1 MSETIINTK
10 VPFER
15 LGVLLGQEGTTKK
28 LIENCLNVHVNVDS
42 QTGNVSLTLNENAF
56 DPSVLL
62 TARDIII
69 AIARGFSPER
79 ALRLRE
85 EDFIL
90 YVIDLRELVGRSR
103 SNLNRVKG
111 RVIGRRGKIRGVI
124 EELTETDVSVYGHT
138 ISIIGGVSR
147 VMAAREA
154 IIMLV
159 SGVEYKNVYQFLQR
173 FRSELKK
180 EKALLWED
188 VKKGREEVNAKK

>member
-1 MSETIINTK
+1 MSETIINIK

-28 LIENCLNVHVNVDS
+28 LIENFLNVHVKVDS
-42 QTGNVSLTLNENAF
+42 QTGDVSLTLNKNAS
-56 DPSVLL
+56 DPSVLFM
-62 TARDIII
+62 ARDIIT

-79 ALRLRE
+79 ALKLRE
-85 EDFIL
+85 EDFVL
-90 YVIDLRELVGRSR
+90 YVIDLRELVGKSR

-111 RVIGRRGKIRGVI
+111 RVIGRRGKIRGMI
-124 EELTETDVSVYGHT
+124 EELSETDVSVYGHT

-147 VMAAREA
+147 VMVAREA

-188 VKKGREEVNAKK
+188 VKKGREEMDAKK

>member
-28 LIENCLNVHVNVDS
+28 LIENCLNVHVKVDS
-42 QTGNVSLTLNENAF
+42 QSGNVSLTLDENAF

-62 TARDIII
+62 TARDIIT

-79 ALRLRE
+79 ALKLRE

-159 SGVEYKNVYQFLQR
+159 RGVEYKNVYQFLQR

-180 EKALLWED
+180 DKALLWED
-188 VKKGREEVNAKK
+188 VKKGREEVDAKK

>member
-1 MSETIINTK
+1 MTETIINIK

-28 LIENCLNVHVNVDS
+28 LIEKFLNVHVKVDS
-42 QTGNVSLTLNENAF
+42 QTGDVSLTLNKNAS
-56 DPSVLL
+56 DPSVLFM
-62 TARDIII
+62 ARDIIT

-79 ALRLRE
+79 ALKLRE
-85 EDFIL
+85 EDFVL
-90 YVIDLRELVGRSR
+90 FVIDLRELVGKSR

-111 RVIGRRGKIRGVI
+111 RVIGRRGKIRGMI
-124 EELTETDVSVYGHT
+124 EELSETDVSVYGHT

-147 VMAAREA
+147 VMVAREA

-188 VKKGREEVNAKK
+188 VKKGREEMDAKK

>member
-1 MSETIINTK
+1 
-10 VPFER
+10 
-15 LGVLLGQEGTTKK
+15 LGQEGTTKK

>member
-1 MSETIINTK
+1 MSQAIINTK

-28 LIENCLNVHVNVDS
+28 RIENSLNVCIDVDS
-42 QTGNVSLTLNENAF
+42 DTGDISLKLNENAF
-56 DPSVLL
+56 DPSVLF
-62 TARDIII
+62 TARNIIT
-69 AIARGFSPER
+69 AIARGFSPTKAFKLIEY
-79 ALRLRE
+79 
-85 EDFIL
+85 DFSL
-90 YVIDLRELVGRSR
+90 YVIDLRELVGRSQ

-111 RVIGRRGKIRGVI
+111 RVIGRNGKIRGMI

-138 ISIIGGVSR
+138 ISIIGGDSR

-159 SGVEYKNVYQFLQR
+159 RGMEHKNVYQFLQR
-173 FRSELKK
+173 FRRELKK

-188 VKKGREEVNAKK
+188 AKTGSDLNAK

>member
-28 LIENCLNVHVNVDS
+28 LIENCLNVHVKVDS
-42 QTGNVSLTLNENAF
+42 QSGNVSLTLDENAF

-62 TARDIII
+62 TARDIIT

-79 ALRLRE
+79 ALKLRE

-180 EKALLWED
+180 DKALLWED
-188 VKKGREEVNAKK
+188 VKKGREEVDAKK